1 MRASVTLSSPDAA
14 ADVPVMELH
23 LRKNFQYKL
32 RGTKYSIP
40 APRPGSAKAGP
51 GEGLILR
58 EDQLEYMRAKE
69 RADGKR
75 VRDEKRMLKGL
86 VDRGG
91 DGGVAVG
98 SWSDP
103 DWIPGILISSPNRRL
118 GGKDGMPQV
127 GYGKRNPNE
136 RRKH

>member
-14 ADVPVMELH
+14 ADAPVIELH
-23 LRKNFQYKL
+23 LKKNFQYKL

-40 APRPGSAKAGP
+40 APRPGSAKTGS

-58 EDQLEYMRAKE
+58 EDQLEYMRAKK

-75 VRDEKRMLKGL
+75 ERDEQRMLKGL
-86 VDRGG
+86 VDKGS

-103 DWIPGILISSPNRRL
+103 DWIPGIL
-118 GGKDGMPQV
+118 GGSKAGRSGSKDGMPQI
-127 GYGKRNPNE
+127 GYGRKNPNE